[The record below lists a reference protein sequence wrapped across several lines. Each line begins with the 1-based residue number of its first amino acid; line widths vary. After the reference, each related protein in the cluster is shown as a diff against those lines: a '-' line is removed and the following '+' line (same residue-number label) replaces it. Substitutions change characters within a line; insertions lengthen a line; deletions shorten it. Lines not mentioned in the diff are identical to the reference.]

1 MFDDFLE
8 YDVDLGAALMGA
20 TNLPQIGTALI
31 TVIDRYDGQCFDC
44 APILHR
50 FTVGLL
56 TFALAARIGERR
68 IVLVGLRG
76 RNAGV
81 SAILLGGSLQ
91 KNGKDKFDNHEHAA
105 RDCLNF
111 GRNFA
116 VRAKL
121 LKILPD
127 FFYLATYRGLIQ
139 TCHFSRHHF
148 E

>member
-76 RNAGV
+76 GMLELALFFLV
-81 SAILLGGSLQ
+81 
-91 KNGKDKFDNHEHAA
+91 
-105 RDCLNF
+105 
-111 GRNFA
+111 
-116 VRAKL
+116 VRSK
-121 LKILPD
+121 KWQ
-127 FFYLATYRGLIQ
+127 G
-139 TCHFSRHHF
+139 
-148 E
+148 